1 MPPDSNAAATFK
13 PEARSAVTNGSSLLP
28 NVDGRSLWVRRFR
41 DLLALHLGDLGGA
54 DVASEAEKAIA
65 RRAACLIVEL
75 EQLEQKFATQ
85 GASEG
90 GQLDQY
96 QRVSNTLRRL
106 LESLGLERRQRD
118 VTPTP
123 MVDRHVA
130 SLVGEGKAGNPL
142 NAVTDADRAQV
153 ILAVLAENPKM
164 LDHILKQLT

>member
-1 MPPDSNAAATFK
+1 MPPDNPRTSNASAVSK
-13 PEARSAVTNGSSLLP
+13 PEARSRVTNGKVLLP
-28 NVDGRSLWVRRFR
+28 DVDERSLWVRRFR

-54 DVASEAEKAIA
+54 DIASEAEKAIA

-123 MVDRHVA
+123 TVDRYVA
-130 SLVGEGKAGNPL
+130 SLVGEGKAGP
-142 NAVTDADRAQV
+142 
-153 ILAVLAENPKM
+153 P
-164 LDHILKQLT
+164 

>member
-1 MPPDSNAAATFK
+1 MPPNRKPSTIYK
-13 PEARSAVTNGSSLLP
+13 PEARSRITNGVGLLP
-28 NVDGRSLWVRRFR
+28 DVDERSLWVRRFR
-41 DLLALHLGDLGGA
+41 DLLALHLSDLGGP
-54 DVASEAEKAIA
+54 DIASEAEKAIA

-96 QRVSNTLRRL
+96 QRCANTLRRL

-123 MVDRHVA
+123 TVDRYVA